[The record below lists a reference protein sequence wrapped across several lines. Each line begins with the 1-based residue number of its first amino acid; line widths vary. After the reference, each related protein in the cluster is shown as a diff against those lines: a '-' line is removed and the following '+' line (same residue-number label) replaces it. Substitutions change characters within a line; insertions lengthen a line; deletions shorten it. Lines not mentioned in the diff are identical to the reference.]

1 MEILLQLG
9 ANKTAFIQFFLFV
22 ISIGFLTIYVYGPFF
37 KAYDERLKRTKGADA
52 VAKDAADEAK
62 NLNLIFQSKARETN
76 EKIKNIFE
84 AKKTMATQMSN
95 DVLTAAK
102 TVAEKNTQ
110 TARQEIEEQKK
121 SAQAQIQTLAA
132 EISTQLKQ
140 KFEGGL

>member
-22 ISIGFLTIYVYGPFF
+22 ISIGFLTLYVYGPFF

-84 AKKTMATQMSN
+84 AKKTEATQMSN
-95 DVLTAAK
+95 DVLAAAK

-121 SAQAQIQTLAA
+121 SAQAQIQTLAT